1 MSKLLTLLLFVLV
14 LNEELDGITV
24 YDGRKLAKLMN
35 DVSTLNVNVGDEF
48 YLRFYSYHSIF
59 VVLRDHHF
67 WNLLNYNEIPAALEN
82 FNKNGRP
89 FKEMYCNADITGN
102 RDGYQY
108 YKFKALKPS
117 YNEITLKF
125 NYIDSSFLKVENTTK
140 YIKVNILAKK

>member
-24 YDGRKLAKLMN
+24 YNGGKLAKLMS

-48 YLRFYSYHSIF
+48 YIKFYYYASMLNSKDHRGYHF
-59 VVLRDHHF
+59 V
-67 WNLLNYNEIPAALEN
+67 NYNEIPAALEN
-82 FNKNGRP
+82 FNKNGRA
-89 FKEMYCNADITGN
+89 FKTEGSKLFTAYA
-102 RDGYQY
+102 RGYNY

-140 YIKVNILAKK
+140 YIKVNILSKK

>member
-24 YDGRKLAKLMN
+24 YNGEKLTKLMN

-48 YLRFYSYHSIF
+48 YIKFYYYASMLNSKDHRGYHF
-59 VVLRDHHF
+59 V
-67 WNLLNYNEIPAALEN
+67 NYNEIPAALEN

-125 NYIDSSFLKVENTTK
+125 NYIDSSLLKVENTTK

>member
-24 YDGRKLAKLMN
+24 YNGEKLTKLMS

-48 YLRFYSYHSIF
+48 YIKFYYYSFELVQNVYHCWNF
-59 VVLRDHHF
+59 V
-67 WNLLNYNEIPAALEN
+67 NYNEIPAALEN

-89 FKEMYCNADITGN
+89 FKTEFGKVFSAYA
-102 RDGYQY
+102 RGYNY

>member
-24 YDGRKLAKLMN
+24 YNGEKLTKLMN

-48 YLRFYSYHSIF
+48 YIKFYYYASMLNSKDHRGYHF
-59 VVLRDHHF
+59 V
-67 WNLLNYNEIPAALEN
+67 NYNEIPAALEN
-82 FNKNGRP
+82 FNKNGRA
-89 FKEMYCNADITGN
+89 FKIESSKVFTDHSK
-102 RDGYQY
+102 GYYY

-125 NYIDSSFLKVENTTK
+125 NYIDSSFWKVENTTK

>member
-24 YDGRKLAKLMN
+24 YNGEKLTKLMN

-48 YLRFYSYHSIF
+48 YIKFYYYASMLNSKDHRGYHF
-59 VVLRDHHF
+59 V
-67 WNLLNYNEIPAALEN
+67 NYNEIPAALEN
-82 FNKNGRP
+82 FNKNGRA
-89 FKEMYCNADITGN
+89 FKTEGSKVFTAYA
-102 RDGYQY
+102 RGYNY

>member
-24 YDGRKLAKLMN
+24 YNGEKLTKLMN

-48 YLRFYSYHSIF
+48 YIKFYYSASMLIPNVHRGYHF
-59 VVLRDHHF
+59 V
-67 WNLLNYNEIPAALEN
+67 NYNEIPAALEN
-82 FNKNGRP
+82 FNKNGRA
-89 FKEMYCNADITGN
+89 FKTEGSKLFTAYA
-102 RDGYQY
+102 RGYNY

-125 NYIDSSFLKVENTTK
+125 NYIDSSFWKVENTTK